1 MRTRPPKFI
10 FVPQNIPGK
19 AILQQLEISHG
30 APVLFLIAGA
40 DEMAHAEAITSH
52 LQVASKAALSAN
64 AVAVDGGTSAGGMQ
78 LFNHALAA
86 QDFPGDYIGFLPAF
100 SAQTKEE
107 VNTAILGDYHSHF
120 VLVEGAQ
127 YGDERR
133 PMFAFIQALS
143 VHAPAVGLVV
153 NGGKRALAEVQTAV
167 ELGYPLVVLKGSG
180 RLADQLSQAAATP
193 QSPSQTTAIT
203 ALIQTGNFLFI
214 DLKNNVQQTTDTLLG
229 LLSSP

>member
-10 FVPQNIPGK
+10 FVPQNIPGT

-40 DEMAHAEAITSH
+40 DEMAQTETITNH
-52 LQVASKAALSAN
+52 LQAAGKAALAAN
-64 AVAVDGGTSAGGMQ
+64 AVAVDGGTAAGGMQ

-86 QDFPGDYIGFLPAF
+86 QDFPGAYVGFLPAF
-100 SAQTKEE
+100 SAQTKEA
-107 VNTAILGDYHSHF
+107 VNTAKLGDYHSHF
-120 VLVEGAQ
+120 VLVEGEQ

-143 VHAPAVGLVV
+143 AHAPAVGLVV

-167 ELGYPLVVLKGSG
+167 QLGYPLVVLQGSG
-180 RLADQLSQAAATP
+180 RLADQLWQAAAMP
-193 QSPSQTTAIT
+193 QSASHTPEIT
-203 ALIQTGNFLFI
+203 ALIQTGNFIFI
-214 DLKNNVQQTTDTLLG
+214 DLKDNVQQTTDTLLG